1 MISRGFCKP
10 HYYYQNFVSS
20 QNGITFTVAVTIES
34 VLEYKPCMEITL
46 SFQGV
51 NFPCFE
57 VLNERILA

>member
-34 VLEYKPCMEITL
+34 ALEYKPCMGDHIAFSE
-46 SFQGV
+46 SKFSM
-51 NFPCFE
+51 F
-57 VLNERILA
+57 